1 MTSSSRRKRPTTAR
15 RITTAATTCS
25 LLGLACLAGPAGAA
39 DENRP
44 APITILTNQP
54 EFRQAQAPVLKPV
67 AGQTYYYQKDAAV
80 RPAVFQA
87 PEQGKIASP
96 QPESATLPPSATN
109 VRPPQISEIGVRTE
123 ADLRRE
129 IDAEVVQ
136 YRESDIFRKFPGD
149 YTPLSEA
156 PYQPRAFS
164 PSVEQVEPF
173 YVCYGRLYFENKNT
187 DRYGWEMG
195 ILQPLLSTA
204 IFYKDVALFPYNF
217 GTRPCQRFEANAGYC
232 LPGDP
237 IPYLIYPVELS
248 LTGLTLE
255 AGTAVGLAAI
265 FNGGL

>member
-1 MTSSSRRKRPTTAR
+1 V
-15 RITTAATTCS
+15 ATTFS
-25 LLGLACLAGPAGAA
+25 LLVLGCVVGRATAA

-44 APITILTNQP
+44 APITILANQP
-54 EFRQAQAPVLKPV
+54 EFRQAQAPVLRPV
-67 AGQTYYYQKDAAV
+67 AGQTFYYQKDAAV
-80 RPAVFQA
+80 RPAAFQA
-87 PEQGKIASP
+87 PEQGKIAAP

-109 VRPPQISEIGVRTE
+109 VTPPQINEIGIRTE

-136 YRESDIFRKFPGD
+136 YRESDIFRKFPQN
-149 YTPLSEA
+149 YEPMTQVA
-156 PYQPRAFS
+156 YQPRAFS

-204 IFYKDVALFPYNF
+204 IFYKDVAMFPYNV
-217 GTRPCQRFEANAGYC
+217 GTRPCQRFEADAGYC

-237 IPYLIYPVELS
+237 VPYLIYPVELS

-255 AGTAVGLAAI
+255 ATTAIGLAAI